1 MVSSIVEKDYIMETV
16 NERRKF
22 VKGVGLFA
30 ALFAGGSAAVCANT
44 NTPMVVPSPVNDNN
58 NVAPVTVVEDISH
71 LAPPSGATTLSIN
84 GAYGE
89 KPKPVAYGNEYY
101 ATGIN
106 TQPTSHSV
114 AMTVGLD
121 NRLWIKV
128 DDQWKRV
135 ALEG

>member
-1 MVSSIVEKDYIMETV
+1 MEIV

-22 VKGVGLFA
+22 VKGVGFFA

-44 NTPMVVPSPVNDNN
+44 NTSVVVPSPVNDNN
-58 NVAPVTVVEDISH
+58 NVAPVAVVEDISH
-71 LAPPSGATTLSIN
+71 LAPPTGATTLQIT

-89 KPKPVAYGNEYY
+89 KPKPVAYGSDYY
-101 ATGIN
+101 FTFN
-106 TQPTSHSV
+106 NPQVTHQVT
-114 AMTVGLD
+114 MTVGLD

>member
-1 MVSSIVEKDYIMETV
+1 MEKDYIMEIV

-22 VKGVGLFA
+22 VKGVGFFA

-44 NTPMVVPSPVNDNN
+44 NTPVVVPSPVNVDN
-58 NVAPVTVVEDISH
+58 NVAPVAVVEDVSH
-71 LAPPSGATTLSIN
+71 LAPPNHASSLTIN

-89 KPKPVAYGNEYY
+89 KPKPIAYGSDYY
-101 ATGIN
+101 FSSIN
-106 TQPTSHSV
+106 QQPTHSV
-114 AMTVGLD
+114 TMTVGLD

-128 DDQWKRV
+128 DDKWKRV

>member
-1 MVSSIVEKDYIMETV
+1 METV
-16 NERRKF
+16 SERRKF

-44 NTPMVVPSPVNDNN
+44 NTPVVVPSPVNDNN
-58 NVAPVTVVEDISH
+58 NVAPVAVVEDISH
-71 LAPPSGATTLSIN
+71 LAPPTGATTLQIT

-89 KPKPVAYGNEYY
+89 KPKPPKNNSFGESYY
-101 ATGIN
+101 ITGYN
-106 TQPTSHSV
+106 QQTSHSV